1 MTVKL
6 KVILLIVVITAT
18 GICAAVLYSALQP
31 QIPTVETPPEL
42 LSSNH
47 FWTNVSE
54 NIKFYTIVGE
64 IVHHLRDNIGSINV
78 TATFYDVNSNTI
90 GETTGHPVMEIMKPG
105 VTSPFFIY
113 WQPHEEPPTD
123 YTLTFT
129 YKNTTADP
137 INELR
142 IVDDSNETDDRGY
155 YIVEGEVLNIE
166 WGKAIGPRV
175 YCSYYD
181 SEGRV
186 IVISSVI
193 IASTM
198 EWQEKSHFSV
208 TSEPHKIHPAAYSL
222 LAVPHHYEGL
232 PIARYDLVLILVVAF
247 VIFVLYMKRRG
258 W

>member
-1 MTVKL
+1 VKL
-6 KVILLIVVITAT
+6 KVILLIVVITITAT
-18 GICAAVLYSALQP
+18 CAAILYSALQI
-31 QIPTVETPPEL
+31 QTPTVETPPKL

-47 FWTNVSE
+47 FWTNVTE

-64 IVHHLRDNIGSINV
+64 IVHHLKNNIGSINV
-78 TATFYDVNSNTI
+78 TATFYDASNNPI
-90 GETTGHPVMEIMKPG
+90 GEATTHPVIEIIKPG

-113 WQPHEEPPTD
+113 WQPIEEPPAN

-129 YKNTTADP
+129 YKNTTANP

-142 IVDDSNETDDRGY
+142 IVHYSNKTDDRGY

-166 WGKAIGPRV
+166 WGKAISPRI

-181 SEGRV
+181 SEGRLMF
-186 IVISSVI
+186 ISSVT
-193 IASTM
+193 IASKM
-198 EWQEKSHFSV
+198 EVREESHFSV
-208 TSEPHKIHPAAYSL
+208 TSEPYKISPAAYNL

-232 PIARYDLVLILVVAF
+232 PIARYDLVLILVVSF
-247 VIFVLYMKRRG
+247 VILVLYMKRRG